1 MSLGEQR
8 GDLQN
13 DRAADGSKTGGQ
25 TNTCRPTEGS
35 VGEALLRCVGR
46 HVTAEFLVGTDTM
59 VSKSGILYEV
69 GMSYI
74 TLYDEGAGAYT
85 ICDFFAIKFVTL
97 ADPAKRS
104 QRRK

>member
-1 MSLGEQR
+1 M
-8 GDLQN
+8 N
-13 DRAADGSKTGGQ
+13 DHNNDTHHDKESETFAPSDQKKG
-25 TNTCRPTEGS
+25 CHPTEGS
-35 VGEALLRCVGR
+35 VQEVLFRCVGR

-85 ICDFFAIKFVTL
+85 ICDFYAIKFVTL
-97 ADPAKRS
+97 ADPAKRG